1 MDATEAAGASEVA
14 SQSSSR
20 RYRMGKRREDV
31 EETRQRIVDAAVE
44 LHGSVG
50 PAQTS
55 ISAIAELAGVQ
66 RSTLYRHFADEVA
79 VFGACSSQWF
89 EDHPWPAASPWEA
102 VADPVERLG
111 VALREL
117 YEYYDVNRAMLGNVH
132 RDIAAMPPFVEEL
145 MRAQVSATHEALMA
159 PWRADADREQ
169 LGPALWLAID
179 FRAWQ
184 SLDEAGLTAEAAAE
198 LMTSLVGSSTPA

>member
-1 MDATEAAGASEVA
+1 MESKDGRGALEVA
-14 SQSSSR
+14 SKSSSR
-20 RYRMGKRREDV
+20 GYRMRKRREDV

-50 PAQTS
+50 PAQTT

-89 EDHPWPAASPWEA
+89 EDHPWPAASAWEM

-117 YEYYDVNRAMLGNVH
+117 YGYYDVNRAMLGNVV
-132 RDIAAMPPFVEEL
+132 RDMAAMPPFVEEL

-159 PWRADADREQ
+159 PWPVEADRER
-169 LGPALWLAID
+169 LFAAVWLAID

-184 SLDEAGLTAEAAAE
+184 SLDEAGLTADAAAE
-198 LMTSLVGSSTPA
+198 LMTSLGPFRA

>member
-1 MDATEAAGASEVA
+1 MEPKK
-14 SQSSSR
+14 QRSSSDVTSTSASR
-20 RYRMGKRREDV
+20 GYQMRKRREDV

-50 PAQTS
+50 PAQTT

-79 VFGACSSQWF
+79 VFGACLSQWF
-89 EDHPWPAASPWEA
+89 EDHPWPAASAWEL
-102 VADPVERLG
+102 VADPAERLG
-111 VALREL
+111 VALGEL
-117 YEYYDVNRAMLGNVH
+117 YGYYDVNRAMLGNVV
-132 RDIAAMPPFVEEL
+132 RDMAAMPPFVAEL

-159 PWRADADREQ
+159 PWSAVAERER
-169 LGPALWLAID
+169 LAAAVWLAID

-184 SLDEAGLTAEAAAE
+184 SLDEAGLTSDAAAE
-198 LMTSLVGSSTPA
+198 LMTEMLGPFRA

>member
-1 MDATEAAGASEVA
+1 MESKDGRGASKVA
-14 SQSSSR
+14 SKSSSR
-20 RYRMGKRREDV
+20 GYRMRKRREDV

-50 PAQTS
+50 PAQTT

-89 EDHPWPAASPWEA
+89 EDHPWPVASAWEM
-102 VADPVERLG
+102 VANPLERLG
-111 VALREL
+111 TALRDL
-117 YEYYDVNRAMLGNVH
+117 YPYYDVNRAMLGNVV
-132 RDIAAMPPFVEEL
+132 RDMAAMPPFVEEL
-145 MRAQVSATHEALMA
+145 MRAQVTATHEALMA
-159 PWRADADREQ
+159 PWPAEVNRARLSA
-169 LGPALWLAID
+169 ALWLAID

-184 SLDEAGLTAEAAAE
+184 SLDEAGLTSDAAAE
-198 LMTSLVGSSTPA
+198 LMTEMLGPFRA

>member
-1 MDATEAAGASEVA
+1 MDAEEATGTSAASD
-14 SQSSSR
+14 SSSR

-50 PAQTS
+50 PAQTT

-89 EDHPWPAASPWEA
+89 EEHPWPAVSAWEM

-111 VALREL
+111 VGLREL
-117 YEYYDVNRAMLGNVH
+117 YRYYDVNRAMLGNVY
-132 RDIAAMPPFVEEL
+132 RDMAVMPSFVEEL
-145 MRAQVSATHEALMA
+145 MRAQVSPTHEALMA
-159 PWRADADREQ
+159 AWPADANREQ
-169 LGPALWLAID
+169 LEPALWLAID

-184 SLDEAGLTAEAAAE
+184 SLDEAGLTSEAAAE